1 MLMKSVKKTDHDH
14 STWLAQYKGGSLNQ
28 YRRTWQYFVKFL
40 EEKDEQWI
48 MQNKYTE
55 DWGAHIVNFHRW
67 LKRQPMQRGR
77 GKMSDN
83 TVKTLANSLRA
94 YFVHIGAP
102 LSLNK
107 IQKEE
112 LVKVEST
119 PRVDYPFNLNVKA
132 RLLVVADPLEEYV
145 VCAGVSFGLRIGDFL
160 KITRGMLEPLLDQEV
175 PIKLPPIQTK
185 KKGVKAYPFIDKD
198 CLQAVKRLVKELDR
212 KGKTRS
218 DDRICS
224 LTAFETNYL
233 LKKLFERA
241 GIETGEYS
249 VRFHILRKFLTD
261 MLASVCASDKWKHFV
276 GKSAS
281 SPYVSSEGREAYKKV
296 MEFTNVNGERVRSN
310 DVALTLMKNQIKDQK
325 LEIEKLNKKF
335 EKQTQLNKQITKVG
349 EDLKKWQEEKTELE
363 AKIAGVEN
371 FQKLVSEQSDEV
383 VLGFIKD
390 VRRQLKDKRN

>member
-14 STWLAQYKGGSLNQ
+14 KTWLAQYKGGSLKQ
-28 YRRTWQYFVKFL
+28 YKRTWHYFVKFL
-40 EEKDEQWI
+40 EEKDEKWI

-55 DWGAHIVNFHRW
+55 DWGAHLVNFHRW
-67 LKRQPMQRGR
+67 LKKQPMQRGR
-77 GKMSDN
+77 GMMSDN
-83 TVKTLANSLRA
+83 TVKTLTNSLRA

-102 LSLNK
+102 LSLSK

-145 VCAGVSFGLRIGDFL
+145 ICAGVSFGLRIGDFL

-198 CLQAVKRLVKELDR
+198 CLQAVKRLLKEMER
-212 KGKTRS
+212 EEKTKS
-218 DDRICS
+218 DDRMCS

-241 GIETGEYS
+241 GIETGDYS

-261 MLASVCASDKWKHFV
+261 KLASVCASDKWKHFV

-296 MEFTNVNGERVRSN
+296 MEFTNVNGERVRTN
-310 DVALTLMKNQIKDQK
+310 DVAITLMKNQINDQK
-325 LEIEKLNKKF
+325 SAIEKLNKKV
-335 EKQTQLNKQITKVG
+335 EEQNQLGEQIAKVG
-349 EDLKKWQEEKTELE
+349 EGVKKWQEEKGAIE
-363 AKIAGVEN
+363 AKIAGIEN
-371 FQKLVSEQSDEV
+371 FQKLVLEQPDE
-383 VLGFIKD
+383 LILEFIKD
-390 VRRQLKDKRN
+390 VRRQLKE